1 MDVAAWLCG
10 LGLGQY
16 EQAFRENDIDAEV
29 LMDLTAEDLIGLGVA
44 SIGHRRKLLAAIAN
58 LRAGSISATTP
69 ATAAPAA
76 VAGKASLEPEA
87 ERRQL
92 TVMFVDLVDSTALA
106 ARLDPEEMAEVLRT
120 YHSAVAGAIARFEGY
135 VAKYMGDGVLA
146 YFGYPRA
153 HEDAAERAVRA
164 GLAAVAA
171 VHSLGSGHG
180 EMLAAR
186 VGIATGPVVV
196 GELIGEGAAREET
209 VVGDT
214 PNLAARLQALAEPG
228 TVVIAARTR
237 ELVGGLFELAELGL
251 QILKGFPVP
260 VRPWRVVGEGTAES
274 RFEALHG
281 AGLTPLVGRENEIGL
296 LLEHWERAKE
306 GDGQVVLLAG
316 EPGIG
321 KSRLVRALR
330 GRLENEPHTALGHY
344 CSPHHQTSPLY
355 PVIGLLERAAG
366 FAADDPAA
374 TRLDKLEALLALSS
388 EDVTAVAPLLAALLS
403 LETDARYPPLDMSA
417 HRQKERTLEALVDQ
431 VLGLATRRPVLV
443 LYEDVHWADPTSLE
457 LLDLLVDRVQ
467 GAPVLVLITFR
478 PAFAP
483 PWMRYAHVSALTLS
497 RLSRRQG
504 AAMVARLSGG
514 KALPPVVLEQIVA
527 KTDGVPLF
535 VEELTRAVLET
546 NLLRDEGD
554 HYTLAGPL
562 PPMAIPTTLQES
574 LLARLDRLAPARD
587 VAQVAA
593 AIGREFSHE
602 LLAIT
607 ATLPERDLQAAL
619 DDLVGSGLVF
629 RRGTLPQATYSF
641 KHALVQDAAYA
652 TLVRAKRQRL
662 HARIAAALE
671 QHFPETVQ
679 AQPELL
685 AHHYT
690 EAGLAELAIDYWLR
704 AGQAE
709 IARSATAEAITQLTK
724 GLELVRALPDDAAR
738 WRREL
743 DLQVALGVALMAA
756 KGWAAPEVG
765 RANARARDLCERL
778 GDTSRLFPVLYGDWV
793 FHVVRAELET
803 GRTAGEDLLRRAQEQ
818 NDAAAETVGNRIV
831 GTAELLR
838 GELVAARAHLERT
851 LALYDP
857 AAHRSLGFLF
867 AQDPSVAGL
876 SVLSWGLFALGYPE
890 QAQARSEEALTDA
903 KALSHRNTLGYALLY
918 GCILSQLLQDHD
930 EARDRAN
937 ALIALAAEQDSPHF
951 LGAGII
957 IRGWTLGDAG
967 DFEAGIAQ
975 IRDGLAMWQAT
986 GAGFLVPYFRSLLAE
1001 IHGRS
1006 GAVNEGLDLVTEA
1019 LDRVEET
1026 GERWFE
1032 VELHRMMGELML
1044 RLPRSDPTAAEA
1056 RFAHAAATARQQGAK
1071 LWELRATTRLAEVW
1085 REQGRCGEA
1094 HDLLSPLYS
1103 QFTEG
1108 FGTPDL
1114 QSASA
1119 ILRETAASFEPNNPI
1134 PNASG

>member
-1 MDVAAWLCG
+1 MDVTAWLCG

-16 EQAFRENDIDAEV
+16 AQAFRENDVDADV
-29 LMDLTAEDLIGLGVA
+29 LADLTADDLIGLGVT
-44 SIGHRRKLLAAIAN
+44 SIGHRRKLLAAIAA
-58 LRAGSISATTP
+58 LRVASISVAAP

-76 VAGKASLEPEA
+76 GSASVSLAAEA

-120 YHSAVAGAIARFEGY
+120 YQSAVAGAIGRFEGH

-153 HEDAAERAVRA
+153 HEDEAERAVRA

-171 VHSLGSGHG
+171 VHGLGSAPG
-180 EMLAAR
+180 ETLAAR
-186 VGIATGPVVV
+186 VGIATGSVVV

-228 TVVIAARTR
+228 TVMISARTR

-260 VRPWRVVGEGTAES
+260 VRAWRVVGEGAAES

-281 AGLTPLVGRENEIGL
+281 AGLTPLVGREHEIGL
-296 LLEHWERAKE
+296 LLEQWERAKE
-306 GDGQVVLLAG
+306 GEGQVVLLSG

-321 KSRLVRALR
+321 KSRLLRALR
-330 GRLENEPHTALGHY
+330 GRLEDEAHTALSHY
-344 CSPHHQTSPLY
+344 CSPHHQTSPLH

-374 TRLDKLEALLALSS
+374 TRLDKLETLLALSS
-388 EDVTAVAPLLAALLS
+388 NDVSVVAPLLAALLS
-403 LETDARYPPLDMSA
+403 LETGARYPPLDMSP
-417 HRQKERTLEALVDQ
+417 HRQKERTLEVLVDQ
-431 VLGLATRRPVLV
+431 VLGLAAHQPVLA

-457 LLDLLVDRVQ
+457 LLDLLIDRVQ

-478 PAFAP
+478 PEFEP
-483 PWMRYAHVSALTLS
+483 SWTCYAHVTALTLS

-504 AAMVARLSGG
+504 AAMVARLSGS
-514 KALPPVVLEQIVA
+514 KALPPAVLDQIVA

-535 VEELTRAVLET
+535 VEELTRTVLET

-554 HYTLAGPL
+554 HYALAGPL
-562 PPMAIPTTLQES
+562 PPMAIPATLQES
-574 LLARLDRLAPARD
+574 LLARLDRLAPARE

-602 LLAIT
+602 LLAI
-607 ATLPERDLQAAL
+607 AAALPESELQAAL
-619 DDLVGSGLVF
+619 DDLVGSGLAF
-629 RRGTLPQATYSF
+629 RRGTPPLATYSF

-679 AQPELL
+679 VQPELL
-685 AHHYT
+685 AHHYMK
-690 EAGLAELAIDYWLR
+690 AGLAELAIDYWLR
-704 AGQAE
+704 AGRRA
-709 IARSATAEAITQLTK
+709 ISRSAMVEALAQLRN
-724 GLELVRALPDDAAR
+724 GLDLLAGLPEADRR
-738 WRREL
+738 WREL
-743 DLQVALGVALMAA
+743 DLQVALGVALMATQ
-756 KGWAAPEVG
+756 GWAAPEAG
-765 RANARARDLCERL
+765 RANARARELCEQIGATTQL
-778 GDTSRLFPVLYGDWV
+778 WPVLYGQWV
-793 FHVVRAELET
+793 FHGVRAEHNAAREV
-803 GRTAGEDLLRRAQEQ
+803 ADEFVRRAQDQQE
-818 NDAAAETVGNRIV
+818 DSVTLVAHRVRGTGAFWRGEAAA
-831 GTAELLR
+831 AR
-838 GELVAARAHLERT
+838 GDLERT

-857 AAHRSLGFLF
+857 ERHHPLAFLYV
-867 AQDPSVAGL
+867 QDPRVAALSGL
-876 SVLSWGLFALGYPE
+876 SWTLFALGYPE
-890 QAQARSEEALTDA
+890 QARARSREAIEA
-903 KALSHRNTLGYALLY
+903 ALKLAHLNTLGYALLFASFFEQFRRA
-918 GCILSQLLQDHD
+918 GR
-930 EARDRAN
+930 EARDRAE
-937 ALIALAAEQDSPHF
+937 ALVELAIEQNFPHF
-951 LGAGII
+951 LAAAST
-957 IRGWTLGDAG
+957 IRGWALLQSGETDT
-967 DFEAGIAQ
+967 
-975 IRDGLAMWQAT
+975 GLAQLRQGLPAWQAT
-986 GAGFLVPYFRSLLAE
+986 GAGLYESYFLGLQAE
-1001 IHGRS
+1001 ALGRS
-1006 GAVNEGLDLVTEA
+1006 GAVEEGLDLIAKA
-1019 LDRVEET
+1019 LGRVEET

-1032 VELHRMMGELML
+1032 AELHRMKGELML
-1044 RLPRSDPTAAEA
+1044 RLRKADPVAAEA
-1056 RFAHAAATARQQGAK
+1056 RFRQAASVARQQGAK
-1071 LWELRATTRLAEVW
+1071 LWELRATTCLAGLC
-1085 REQGRCGEA
+1085 REQGRRGEA

-1114 QSASA
+1114 QAA
-1119 ILRETAASFEPNNPI
+1119 RAMLREIIASSEPKNNT
-1134 PNASG
+1134 SS

>member
-1 MDVAAWLCG
+1 MDVGAWLCG

-58 LRAGSISATTP
+58 LRAGSISA
-69 ATAAPAA
+69 AAPAPA
-76 VAGKASLEPEA
+76 APVSAKAWLAPEA

-120 YHSAVAGAIARFEGY
+120 YQNAVSSAIARFEGH

-153 HEDAAERAVRA
+153 HENEAERAVRA
-164 GLAAVAA
+164 GLDAVAA
-171 VHSLGSGHG
+171 VRSLGSAHG
-180 EMLAAR
+180 EALAAR

-214 PNLAARLQALAEPG
+214 PNLAARLQTLAEPG
-228 TVVIAARTR
+228 TVVISARTR
-237 ELVGGLFELAELGL
+237 ELIGGLFELAELGL

-281 AGLTPLVGRENEIGL
+281 AGLTPLVGRDNEIGL

-306 GDGQVVLLAG
+306 GEGQVVLLTG

-330 GRLENEPHTALGHY
+330 GRLESEPHTPLSHY

-355 PVIGLLERAAG
+355 PVIGHLERAAG
-366 FAADDPAA
+366 FVADDHSA

-388 EDVTAVAPLLAALLS
+388 DDVSAVAPLLAALLS
-403 LETDARYPPLDMSA
+403 VETDARYPPLDMSP
-417 HRQKERTLEALVDQ
+417 HRQKERTLEALVNQ
-431 VLGLATRRPVLV
+431 VLGLATRRPVLA

-478 PAFAP
+478 PEFEP
-483 PWMRYAHVSALTLS
+483 HWMRHAHVTALTLS

-514 KALPPVVLEQIVA
+514 KALPPAVLDQIVA

-535 VEELTRAVLET
+535 VEELTRTVLET

-554 HYTLAGPL
+554 HYALARPL

-574 LLARLDRLAPARD
+574 LLARLDRLAPARE

-607 ATLPERDLQAAL
+607 AALPESDLQTAL

-629 RRGTLPQATYSF
+629 RRGTPPHASYSF

-662 HARIAAALE
+662 HARIAAAIE
-671 QHFPETVQ
+671 QHLPETAQ

-685 AHHYT
+685 AHHYM
-690 EAGLAELAIDYWLR
+690 EAGLAEPAIEYWLK
-704 AGQAE
+704 AGQRA
-709 IARSATAEAITQLTK
+709 IARSAMAEALAQLRN
-724 GLELVRALPDDAAR
+724 GLNLLASLPGADR
-738 WRREL
+738 SRREL
-743 DLQVALGVALMAA
+743 DLQVTLGVALMATQ
-756 KGWAAPEVG
+756 GWAAPEAG
-765 RANARARDLCERL
+765 RANARARELCEQI
-778 GDTSRLFPVLYGDWV
+778 GATSQLWPVLYGQWV
-793 FHVVRAELET
+793 FHGVRAEHNAAREV
-803 GRTAGEDLLRRAQEQ
+803 ADEFLRRAQDHQ
-818 NDAAAETVGNRIV
+818 ETSATLVAHRV
-831 GTAELLR
+831 SGTGALWR
-838 GELVAARAHLERT
+838 GEVTAARAHLERT

-857 AAHRSLGFLF
+857 ALHRSLAFLYV
-867 AQDPSVAGL
+867 QDPRVAAL
-876 SVLSWGLFALGYPE
+876 SALSWTLLALGYPE
-890 QAQARSEEALTDA
+890 QASARSREALDA
-903 KALSHRNTLGYALLY
+903 ANDLTHLNTLAYALLFACLFEQY
-918 GCILSQLLQDHD
+918 RRAGR
-930 EARDRAN
+930 EARDRAE
-937 ALIALAAEQDSPHF
+937 ALVKLSTEQDFPHFLAPATVIRGWALTESGELETGLAQLRQGLLAWRATGANVYEPHF
-951 LGAGII
+951 LGLQA
-957 IRGWTLGDAG
+957 
-967 DFEAGIAQ
+967 EA
-975 IRDGLAMWQAT
+975 L
-986 GAGFLVPYFRSLLAE
+986 
-1001 IHGRS
+1001 GRS
-1006 GAVNEGLDLVTEA
+1006 GAVEEGLDLIAKA

-1032 VELHRMMGELML
+1032 AELHRIMGELML
-1044 RLPRSDPTAAEA
+1044 LLPRPDPIAAEA
-1056 RFAHAAATARQQGAK
+1056 RFDHAAATARQQGAK
-1071 LWELRATTRLAEVW
+1071 LWELRAATSLARLW
-1085 REQGRCGEA
+1085 RQQGRRGEA
-1094 HDLLSPLYS
+1094 HDLLAPLYI

-1108 FGTPDL
+1108 FRTPDL
-1114 QSASA
+1114 QAASA
-1119 ILRETAASFEPNNPI
+1119 ILQETAGSSEPKMDPKYQ
-1134 PNASG
+1134 

>member
-1 MDVAAWLCG
+1 MDVTAWLCG

-16 EQAFRENDIDAEV
+16 EQAFRENHIDAEV

-58 LRAGSISATTP
+58 MRAGSISATTT
-69 ATAAPAA
+69 AMAAPAA
-76 VAGKASLEPEA
+76 VAGKASLAPEA

-135 VAKYMGDGVLA
+135 VAKYMGDGMLA

-153 HEDAAERAVRA
+153 HEDEAERAVRA

-171 VHSLGSGHG
+171 VHSLGSAHG
-180 EMLAAR
+180 ETLAAR

-214 PNLAARLQALAEPG
+214 PNLAARLQTLAEPG
-228 TVVIAARTR
+228 TAVISARTR
-237 ELVGGLFELAELGL
+237 ELIGGLFELTDLGM

-281 AGLTPLVGRENEIGL
+281 AALTPLVGRENEIGL
-296 LLEHWERAKE
+296 LLEHWERAKDGE
-306 GDGQVVLLAG
+306 GQVVLLRG

-330 GRLENEPHTALGHY
+330 GRLENEPHTTLGHY

-374 TRLDKLEALLALSS
+374 ARLDKLEALLALSID
-388 EDVTAVAPLLAALLS
+388 DVTAVAPLLAALLS
-403 LETDARYPPLDMSA
+403 LETAARYPPIDLSP
-417 HRQKERTLEALVDQ
+417 HRQKERTLEELVNQ
-431 VLGLATRRPVLV
+431 VLGLAKRRPVLA

-457 LLDLLVDRVQ
+457 LLDLLVDRVG

-478 PAFAP
+478 PEFEP
-483 PWMRYAHVSALTLS
+483 HWMRYAHVTALTLS

-514 KALPPVVLEQIVA
+514 KALPAAVLDQIVA

-535 VEELTRAVLET
+535 VEELTRTVLEA

-554 HYTLAGPL
+554 HYALAGPL

-574 LLARLDRLAPARD
+574 LLARLDRLAPARE

-602 LLAIT
+602 LLALTT
-607 ATLPERDLQAAL
+607 ALPESELHMAL
-619 DDLVGSGLVF
+619 DDLVDSGLVF
-629 RRGTLPQATYSF
+629 RRGTPPQATYSF

-652 TLVRAKRQRL
+652 TLIRAKRQRL

-685 AHHYT
+685 AHHFT
-690 EAGLAELAIDYWLR
+690 AAGLAEPAIDYWLR
-704 AGQAE
+704 AGQRA
-709 IARSATAEAITQLTK
+709 IARSAMAEALAQLRN
-724 GLELVRALPDDAAR
+724 GLNLLAGVPEADRR
-738 WRREL
+738 RREL
-743 DLQVALGVALMAA
+743 DLQVALGVALMATQ
-756 KGWAAPEVG
+756 GWAAPEAG
-765 RANARARDLCERL
+765 RANARARELCEQIGATAQL
-778 GDTSRLFPVLYGDWV
+778 WPVLYGQWV
-793 FHVVRAELET
+793 FHGVRAEHNAAREV
-803 GRTAGEDLLRRAQEQ
+803 ADEFLRRAQDHQ
-818 NDAAAETVGNRIV
+818 ETSATVVAHRIH
-831 GTAELLR
+831 GTGAFWR
-838 GELVAARAHLERT
+838 GEATSARDHLERT
-851 LALYDP
+851 LALYDAERHHALAFLYVQDP
-857 AAHRSLGFLF
+857 RVAALSALSWTLF
-867 AQDPSVAGL
+867 AQ
-876 SVLSWGLFALGYPE
+876 GYPE
-890 QAQARSEEALTDA
+890 QARARSREALDA
-903 KALSHRNTLGYALLY
+903 ARELAHLNTLAYALLFACFFEQFRRA
-918 GCILSQLLQDHD
+918 GR
-930 EARDRAN
+930 EAQDRAE
-937 ALIALAAEQDSPHF
+937 ALVELSTEQGFPHF
-951 LGAGII
+951 FAPATM
-957 IRGWTLGDAG
+957 IRGWALTKSG
-967 DFEAGIAQ
+967 EVEI
-975 IRDGLAMWQAT
+975 GLAQLRQGLPAWRAT
-986 GAGFLVPYFRSLLAE
+986 GAGLYEPYFLGLQAE
-1001 IHGRS
+1001 AHGRF
-1006 GAVNEGLDLVTEA
+1006 GAVEEGLNLVAQA
-1019 LDRVEET
+1019 LERVEET

-1032 VELHRMMGELML
+1032 AELHRMMGELML
-1044 RLPRSDPTAAEA
+1044 RLPSSDPTAAEA
-1056 RFAHAAATARQQGAK
+1056 QFGHAVATARQQGAK
-1071 LWELRATTRLAEVW
+1071 LWELRAATRLARLW
-1085 REQGRCGEA
+1085 REQGRRGEA
-1094 HDLLSPLYS
+1094 HDLLTPLYS

-1108 FGTPDL
+1108 FGTLDL
-1114 QSASA
+1114 QAASALLRESSAS
-1119 ILRETAASFEPNNPI
+1119 LEPKNPI
-1134 PNASG
+1134 PNTSR

>member
-1 MDVAAWLCG
+1 MDAAAWLRS

-44 SIGHRRKLLAAIAN
+44 SIGHRRKLLAAIAAM
-58 LRAGSISATTP
+58 RAGSISATTP
-69 ATAAPAA
+69 ATAAAA
-76 VAGKASLEPEA
+76 VSGKASLAPGA

-92 TVMFVDLVDSTALA
+92 TVMFVDLIDSTALA
-106 ARLDPEEMAEVLRT
+106 ARLDPEEMAEVLRS
-120 YHSAVAGAIARFEGY
+120 YHGAVAGAIARFEGH

-153 HEDAAERAVRA
+153 HEDEAERAVRA

-171 VHSLGSGHG
+171 VHSLGSAHG
-180 EMLAAR
+180 ETLAAR

-214 PNLAARLQALAEPG
+214 PNLAARLQTLAEPG
-228 TVVIAARTR
+228 TVVISARTR
-237 ELVGGLFELAELGL
+237 DLVGGLFELADLGM

-260 VRPWRVVGEGTAES
+260 VRAWRVVGEGAAES
-274 RFEALHG
+274 RFEALRG

-306 GDGQVVLLAG
+306 GEGQVVLLAG

-344 CSPHHQTSPLY
+344 CSPHHQASPLC

-366 FAADDPAA
+366 FAADDTAA
-374 TRLDKLEALLALSS
+374 TRLDKLEALLALSTD
-388 EDVTAVAPLLAALLS
+388 DVTAVAPLLAALLS
-403 LETDARYPPLDMSA
+403 LETAARYPPLDMSP
-417 HRQKERTLEALVDQ
+417 HRQKERTLEELVKQ
-431 VLGLATRRPVLV
+431 VLGLARRRPVLAV
-443 LYEDVHWADPTSLE
+443 YEDVHWADPTSLE
-457 LLDLLVDRVQ
+457 LLDLLVDGVQ

-478 PAFAP
+478 PEFEPSWTRHAN
-483 PWMRYAHVSALTLS
+483 VTALTLS

-514 KALPPVVLEQIVA
+514 KALPPAVLDQIVA

-535 VEELTRAVLET
+535 VEELTRTVLET

-554 HYTLAGPL
+554 HYVLAGPL
-562 PPMAIPTTLQES
+562 PPMAIPTTLHES
-574 LLARLDRLAPARD
+574 LLARLDRLAPARE

-607 ATLPERDLQAAL
+607 AALPESELQAAL

-629 RRGTLPQATYSF
+629 RRGTPPQATYSF

-685 AHHYT
+685 AQHLT
-690 EAGLAELAIDYWLR
+690 EAGLAEPAIDYWLR

-709 IARSATAEAITQLTK
+709 IARSATAEAMAQLTK
-724 GLELVRALPDDAAR
+724 GLELIPVLPDDAAR

-743 DLQVALGVALMAA
+743 ELQVALGVALMAA

-765 RANARARDLCERL
+765 QANARARELCERL
-778 GDTSRLFPVLYGDWV
+778 GDTSRLFPVLYGEWV
-793 FHVVRAELET
+793 FHVVRAELEA

-818 NDAAAETVGNRIV
+818 NDAAAETIGNRIV

-857 AAHRSLGFLF
+857 AAHRSLAFLY

-903 KALSHRNTLGYALLY
+903 KELSHRNTLGYALLY
-918 GCILSQLLQDHD
+918 GCILSQLRGDQD

-937 ALIALAAEQDSPHF
+937 ALIALAAEQGSPHF
-951 LGAGII
+951 LGAGIVV
-957 IRGWTLGDAG
+957 RGWTLGAAG
-967 DFEAGIAQ
+967 ELEAGIAQ
-975 IRDGLAMWQAT
+975 IRDGLTRWQTT
-986 GAGFLVPYFRSLLAE
+986 GAGFLVPYFLSLLAE
-1001 IHGRS
+1001 LHGHA
-1006 GAVNEGLDLVTEA
+1006 GAVKGALDIVTEA

-1032 VELHRMMGELML
+1032 AELHRMMGELML
-1044 RLPRSDPTAAEA
+1044 QLPRSDPTAAEA
-1056 RFAHAAATARQQGAK
+1056 RFEHAAATARHQGAK
-1071 LWELRATTRLAEVW
+1071 LWELRAATRLSRLW
-1085 REQGRCGEA
+1085 REQDRCGEA
-1094 HDLLSPLYS
+1094 HDLLTPLYS

-1108 FGTPDL
+1108 LGTPDL
-1114 QSASA
+1114 QAA
-1119 ILRETAASFEPNNPI
+1119 GAMLRETAASHEPKNPI
-1134 PNASG
+1134 PSTSS

>member
-1 MDVAAWLCG
+1 MDVAAWLRA

-16 EQAFRENDIDAEV
+16 ERAFRENDIDADV
-29 LMDLTAEDLIGLGVA
+29 LKDLTAEDLIGLGVA
-44 SIGHRRKLLAAIAN
+44 SIGHRRRLLAAIAA
-58 LRAGSISATTP
+58 LRADSISATPP
-69 ATAAPAA
+69 ATAAAI
-76 VAGKASLEPEA
+76 VVRPEA

-92 TVMFVDLVDSTALA
+92 TVMFVDLVGSTALA

-120 YHSAVAGAIARFEGY
+120 YQNAVAGAITRFEGH

-153 HEDAAERAVRA
+153 HENDAERAVRA
-164 GLAAVAA
+164 GLAAAAA
-171 VHSLGSGHG
+171 VPKLESAHG
-180 EMLAAR
+180 ETLAAR
-186 VGIATGPVVV
+186 IGIATGPVVV

-214 PNLAARLQALAEPG
+214 PNLAARLQTMAAPG
-228 TVVIAARTR
+228 TVVISARTR
-237 ELVGGLFELAELGL
+237 ELVGGLFELSELGM
-251 QILKGFPVP
+251 QTLKGFPVP
-260 VRPWRVVGEGTAES
+260 VRPWRVVGESTAES

-306 GDGQVVLLAG
+306 GEGQLVLLAG

-321 KSRLVRALR
+321 KSRLARALR

-344 CSPHHQTSPLY
+344 CSPHHQTSPLF

-366 FAADDPAA
+366 FAADDSAA
-374 TRLDKLEALLALSS
+374 TKIDKLEALLALSTD
-388 EDVTAVAPLLAALLS
+388 DVSAVASLLAALLS
-403 LETDARYPPLDMSA
+403 LDTGARYPPLEMSP
-417 HRQKERTLEALVDQ
+417 HRQKERTLEELVAQ
-431 VLGLATRRPVLV
+431 VLGLAARRPVLAI
-443 LYEDVHWADPTSLE
+443 YEDVHWADPTSLE
-457 LLDLLVDRVQ
+457 LLDLLADRVQ
-467 GAPVLVLITFR
+467 GARVLVLITFR
-478 PAFAP
+478 PEFEP
-483 PWMRYAHVSALTLS
+483 PWMRYTHVTALTLS

-504 AAMVARLSGG
+504 AAMVARLSHG
-514 KALPPVVLEQIVA
+514 KALPPAVLEQIVA

-535 VEELTRAVLET
+535 VEELTRTVLET
-546 NLLRDEGD
+546 NLLRDAGD
-554 HYTLAGPL
+554 HYALAGPL

-574 LLARLDRLAPARD
+574 LLARLDRLAPARE

-602 LLAIT
+602 LLAI
-607 ATLPERDLQAAL
+607 AAALRESDLQAAL

-629 RRGTLPQATYSF
+629 RRGTPPQATYSF

-652 TLVRAKRQRL
+652 TLVRVKRQRL

-671 QHFPETVQ
+671 EHFQGIVQ

-685 AHHYT
+685 AHHYM
-690 EAGLAELAIDYWLR
+690 EAGLAEPAIDYWLR

-709 IARSATAEAITQLTK
+709 IARSATAEAIAQLTK
-724 GLELVRALPDDAAR
+724 GLELIPVLPDDAPR

-743 DLQVALGVALMAA
+743 ELQVALGVALMAA

-778 GDTSRLFPVLYGDWV
+778 GDTSRLFPVLYGEWV
-793 FHVVRAELET
+793 FHVVRAELEA
-803 GRTAGEDLLRRAQEQ
+803 GRTAGEELLRRAQEQ
-818 NDAAAETVGNRIV
+818 NDAAAETIGNRIV

-838 GELVAARAHLERT
+838 GELGVARAHLERT

-857 AAHRSLGFLF
+857 IAHRSLAFLF

-890 QAQARSEEALTDA
+890 QARARSEKALTDA
-903 KALSHRNTLGYALLY
+903 KELSHRNTLGYALLY
-918 GCILSQLLQDHD
+918 GCILSQLRKDQDQ
-930 EARDRAN
+930 ARDLAN

-951 LGAGII
+951 LGAGIV
-957 IRGWTLGDAG
+957 IRGWTLGAAG
-967 DFEAGIAQ
+967 DFGAGIAQ
-975 IRDGLAMWQAT
+975 IQDGLAMWQAT
-986 GAGFLVPYFRSLLAE
+986 GAGFLVPYFQSLLAE
-1001 IHGRS
+1001 VHGRS
-1006 GAVNEGLDLVTEA
+1006 GAMNAGLDLIAEA
-1019 LDRVEET
+1019 LDRVAET
-1026 GERWFE
+1026 GEEWFE
-1032 VELHRMMGELML
+1032 AELHRKMGELML
-1044 RLPRSDPTAAEA
+1044 RLPISDPTAAEA
-1056 RFAHAAATARQQGAK
+1056 RFWHAAETARRQGAK
-1071 LWELRATTRLAEVW
+1071 LWELRATTRLARLW
-1085 REQGRCGEA
+1085 GEQGRRCEA
-1094 HDLLSPLYS
+1094 HDLLTPIYG

-1114 QSASA
+1114 QAAKA
-1119 ILRETAASFEPNNPI
+1119 ILQATTASFAPKKYQ
-1134 PNASG
+1134 

>member
-29 LMDLTAEDLIGLGVA
+29 LMDLTAEDLIGLGIG
-44 SIGHRRKLLAAIAN
+44 SIGHRRKLLAAIAA
-58 LRAGSISATTP
+58 LRASSFSATTSVK
-69 ATAAPAA
+69 AAPAA
-76 VAGKASLEPEA
+76 VSSKVSLAPEA

-92 TVMFVDLVDSTALA
+92 TVMFIDLVNSTALA

-120 YHSAVAGAIARFEGY
+120 YQSAVAGAISRFEGH

-153 HEDAAERAVRA
+153 HENAAERAVRA

-171 VHSLGSGHG
+171 VHSLGSAHG
-180 EMLAAR
+180 ETLAAR

-214 PNLAARLQALAEPG
+214 PNLAARLQTLAEPG
-228 TVVIAARTR
+228 TLVISARTR
-237 ELVGGLFELAELGL
+237 ELIGGLFELAELGM

-260 VRPWRVVGEGTAES
+260 VRAWRVVGEGAVES

-281 AGLTPLVGRENEIGL
+281 AGLTPLVGRENEVGL

-306 GDGQVVLLAG
+306 GEGQVVLLGG

-330 GRLENEPHTALGHY
+330 GRLENEPHTALSHY

-366 FAADDPAA
+366 FTADDPAA
-374 TRLDKLEALLALSS
+374 TRLEKLEALLALST
-388 EDVTAVAPLLAALLS
+388 DRVAAVAPLLAALLS
-403 LETDARYPPLDMSA
+403 LETAARYPPLDMSP
-417 HRQKERTLEALVDQ
+417 HRQKERTLEELVDQ
-431 VLGLATRRPVLV
+431 VLGLASCRPVLV

-457 LLDLLVDRVQ
+457 LLDLMVDRVQ

-478 PAFAP
+478 PEFAP
-483 PWMRYAHVSALTLS
+483 PWTRHAHVTALTLS

-514 KALPPVVLEQIVA
+514 KALPPAVLDQIVA

-535 VEELTRAVLET
+535 VEELTRTVLET

-554 HYTLAGPL
+554 HYALAGPL

-574 LLARLDRLAPARD
+574 LLARLDRLAPARE

-607 ATLPERDLQAAL
+607 AALPESDLQAAL

-629 RRGTLPQATYSF
+629 RRGTPPQATYSF
-641 KHALVQDAAYA
+641 KHALVQDTAYA

-685 AHHYT
+685 AHHFM
-690 EAGLAELAIDYWLR
+690 EAGLAEPATDYWLK
-704 AGQAE
+704 AGQRA
-709 IARSATAEAITQLTK
+709 IARSSMAEALAQLRN
-724 GLELVRALPDDAAR
+724 GLNLLAGLPEADRR
-738 WRREL
+738 WREL
-743 DLQVALGVALMAA
+743 DLQVALGVALMATQ
-756 KGWAAPEVG
+756 GWAAPEAG
-765 RANARARDLCERL
+765 RANARARELCEQI
-778 GDTSRLFPVLYGDWV
+778 GATSQLWPVLYGQWV
-793 FHVVRAELET
+793 FHGVRAEHNAARDVADEF
-803 GRTAGEDLLRRAQEQ
+803 LRRAQDHQETSATLVAHRVSGTGALWRGEV
-818 NDAAAETVGNRIV
+818 AAARP
-831 GTAELLR
+831 
-838 GELVAARAHLERT
+838 HLERT

-857 AAHRSLGFLF
+857 ERHRSLAFLYV
-867 AQDPSVAGL
+867 QDPRVAAL
-876 SVLSWGLFALGYPE
+876 SSLSWTLLALGYPE
-890 QAQARSEEALTDA
+890 QALARSREALEAANDLTH
-903 KALSHRNTLGYALLY
+903 LNTLAYALLFACLFEQY
-918 GCILSQLLQDHD
+918 RRAGR
-930 EARDRAN
+930 EARDRAE
-937 ALIALAAEQDSPHF
+937 ALVKLSTEQDFPHFLAAATVIRGWALTESGELETGLAQLRQGLPAWRATGASVYEPHF
-951 LGAGII
+951 LGLQA
-957 IRGWTLGDAG
+957 
-967 DFEAGIAQ
+967 EA
-975 IRDGLAMWQAT
+975 L
-986 GAGFLVPYFRSLLAE
+986 
-1001 IHGRS
+1001 GRS
-1006 GAVNEGLDLVTEA
+1006 GAVEEGLDLIAKA

-1032 VELHRMMGELML
+1032 AELHRMMGELML
-1044 RLPRSDPTAAEA
+1044 RLPRPDPIAAEA
-1056 RFAHAAATARQQGAK
+1056 RFEHAAATACQQGAK
-1071 LWELRATTRLAEVW
+1071 LWELRAATRLAKLW
-1085 REQGRCGEA
+1085 REQGRRGEA
-1094 HDLLSPLYS
+1094 HDLLASLHS

-1108 FGTPDL
+1108 FGSPDL
-1114 QSASA
+1114 QTARA
-1119 ILRETAASFEPNNPI
+1119 ILRETTASSEPKMDPKHQ
-1134 PNASG
+1134 